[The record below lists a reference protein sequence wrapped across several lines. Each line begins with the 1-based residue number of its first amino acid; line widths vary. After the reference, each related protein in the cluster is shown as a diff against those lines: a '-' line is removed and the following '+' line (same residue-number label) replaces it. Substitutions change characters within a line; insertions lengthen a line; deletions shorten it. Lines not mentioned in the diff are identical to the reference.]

1 MGMGMTG
8 ASLAGPPWG
17 DFMMFA
23 NKDLPYKE
31 FPMPEGKVHKA
42 TVCAETGEWP
52 VEGCPTITLWF
63 MDGTNPT
70 EQCHIHS
77 DSSANSIMME
87 RMQTAEILSGQ
98 KLEIE
103 DDGEL
108 ELNLDFLDD
117 SSSKKKND
125 KDDDSNFFMD

>member
-1 MGMGMTG
+1 
-8 ASLAGPPWG
+8 
-17 DFMMFA
+17 
-23 NKDLPYKE
+23 
-31 FPMPEGKVHKA
+31 
-42 TVCAETGEWP
+42 
-52 VEGCPTITLWF
+52 
-63 MDGTNPT
+63 
-70 EQCHIHS
+70 
-77 DSSANSIMME
+77 ME
-87 RMQTAEILSGQ
+87 RIQEAEILSGQ